1 VVALVLSAELVM
13 APKAINLLQPSND
26 QALFNSEF
34 MGAVNIH
41 NEIAKTARINP
52 VAINCS

>member
-13 APKAINLLQPSND
+13 APKEINLLLTCNV
-26 QALFNSEF
+26 QALSNSEF

-52 VAINCS
+52 VAINRF

>member
-1 VVALVLSAELVM
+1 VLSAELVM
-13 APKAINLLQPSND
+13 APKEINLLLTCNV
-26 QALFNSEF
+26 QALSNSEF

-52 VAINCS
+52 VAINRF